1 MLNRNIRILLF
12 MFVTI
17 VFSSIVV
24 ISQDERVPSASG
36 LLPAVR
42 CDPDNPQLIDLA
54 EDGEFVGYEDSNE
67 FDGALVGRVV
77 FRNEGGQTFQFS
89 VTALQPDII
98 EAYLD
103 GIAICAEVLEIDES
117 QGRDQA
123 SAVDVDSLQFFKE
136 IIFAENLGISPDE
149 IESVR
154 RELVENGVVTLPDL
168 IETLGGDL
176 GYAYQLVDEF
186 GLDRDAFEARGMP
199 LLIASETFPT
209 SDGDYTDIL
218 QRDPMSVVVSIEALD
233 YDNEFR
239 QRDYAA
245 YLAFYIDPTYHF
257 GSEYSHYYRAKC
269 TRSAYVGVKAS
280 NGGVG
285 TAFWRYSPY
294 RYIDSLYSS
303 GGYDGAYSSVSS
315 YITHDVRVDRYG
327 VVGTTYAIYGGWY
340 KGWGGN
346 CR

>member
-1 MLNRNIRILLF
+1 MLKRNVRILLV
-12 MFVTI
+12 MFVTFA
-17 VFSSIVV
+17 FSSIWV
-24 ISQDERVPSASG
+24 ISQDERVPSSSG
-36 LLPAVR
+36 LLLAVR
-42 CDPDNPQLIDLA
+42 CDPDNPQLINLA
-54 EDGEFVGYEDSNE
+54 EDGEFLGYEDSNE
-67 FDGALVGRVV
+67 VDGALVGSVI

-103 GIAICAEVLEIDES
+103 GIAICAEVLEIDEP

-123 SAVDVDSLQFFKE
+123 SGVNADSLQFFKE
-136 IIFAENLGISPDE
+136 VIFSENLGIGPDE

-154 RELVENGVVTLPDL
+154 RELVESGVVTLPDM

-176 GYAYQLVDEF
+176 DYAYQLVDEF
-186 GLDRDAFEARGMP
+186 GLDRETFEARGMP
-199 LLIASETFPT
+199 LLLASGAFPT

-233 YDNEFR
+233 YANEFS
-239 QRDYAA
+239 QSDFAA

-294 RYIDSLYSS
+294 GYIDSLYSS
-303 GGYDGAYSSVSS
+303 GGYDAAYSSVGS
-315 YITHDVRVDRYG
+315 YMTHDVRVDRYG

-346 CR
+346 CG